1 LRFLH
6 GQIATLADEIARRS
20 AMFSGREGQLQ
31 HDRTMPTNTLTQTTT
46 GKIPAQEALKLL
58 DQAWT
63 YYVPEPKRLQE
74 QREPELF
81 EYANA
86 A

>member
-1 LRFLH
+1 
-6 GQIATLADEIARRS
+6 
-20 AMFSGREGQLQ
+20 M
-31 HDRTMPTNTLTQTTT
+31 NTLTLTTT

-63 YYVPEPKRLQE
+63 YYVPEPKRLPE